1 MICDQWRFWKAA
13 SYYAVVVVDSCSR
26 PMCKHSKNIKYLIWV
41 AHQSNFFNICSPVV
55 FYGQQL
61 HTAQPASKCFEYS
74 THLNRTWPGDVCRK
88 GAKRCSVIL
97 CTYMYVCMY
106 IFISGIK
113 PIEHHT
119 QTHSR
124 NRTKLL
130 TTWKEQNSTHKHKY
144 QIEQN
149 YPEKNRATDDYQ

>member
-1 MICDQWRFWKAA
+1 MANSYIQLNQLRNASSIVRTWTGHGRVTFVGSEQNAVA
-13 SYYAVVVVDSCSR
+13 SYYVR
-26 PMCKHSKNIKYLIWV
+26 
-41 AHQSNFFNICSPVV
+41 
-55 FYGQQL
+55 
-61 HTAQPASKCFEYS
+61 
-74 THLNRTWPGDVCRK
+74 
-88 GAKRCSVIL
+88 
-97 CTYMYVCMY
+97 MYVCMY